1 MPELEW
7 TRFFPEAVADAIQK
21 RAERLTEVRLRAG
34 WETQLKT
41 PEDET
46 WVPPVLAPEEIR
58 RIAIDM
64 MENSY
69 YACENQLANGYFT
82 MRCGCRV
89 GVAGAF
95 SENGGQYALNAIGS
109 MCIRIA
115 RERKGC
121 AQELFEHVERENGIS
136 NALIIS
142 PPGLGKTTLLRD
154 LARLIS
160 ESGRI
165 VGIADERG
173 EIAAARVGVPKMDV
187 GARTD
192 VIDGCRK
199 HIAMRN
205 LIRSMAPEVIL
216 TDEIGDARDRI
227 AVREA
232 ARRGVNVIATAHAR
246 DMDDLSRGSLREL
259 LQDGL
264 FEYVFVLSERPGN
277 IGAIWKRNTQEGYR
291 QI

>member
-1 MPELEW
+1 MRELEW
-7 TRFFPEAVADAIQK
+7 TRFLPDTVADAIRK

-34 WETQLKT
+34 RETQLKT

-46 WVPPVLAPEEIR
+46 WVSPVLSPEEIR
-58 RIAIDM
+58 RIAVDM

-69 YACENQLANGYFT
+69 YACENQLAHGYFT
-82 MRCGCRV
+82 MRDGCRV

-95 SENGGQYALNAIGS
+95 SENGDQYVLSAIGS

-121 AQELFEHVERENGIS
+121 ARELFECVRSENGIS
-136 NALIIS
+136 NVLIIS

-173 EIAAARVGVPKMDV
+173 EIAAARFGVPKMDV
-187 GARTD
+187 GVRTD

-199 HIAMRN
+199 HIAMLN
-205 LIRSMAPEVIL
+205 LIRSMSPEVIL
-216 TDEIGDARDRI
+216 TDEIGDERDRI
-227 AVREA
+227 VVREA
-232 ARRGVNVIATAHAR
+232 MRRGVNVIATAHAR

-259 LQDGL
+259 LRDGS
-264 FEYVFVLSERPGN
+264 FEYVFELSERPGN
-277 IGAIWKRNTQEGYR
+277 ISAIWKRNAREGYR
-291 QI
+291 RI

>member
-7 TRFFPEAVADAIQK
+7 TRFLPEAVADAIQK

-34 WETQLKT
+34 RETQLKT
-41 PEDET
+41 PEDEA
-46 WVPPVLAPEEIR
+46 WVPPVLTPEEIR
-58 RIAIDM
+58 RIAVDM

-69 YACENQLANGYFT
+69 YACENQLARGYFT
-82 MRCGCRV
+82 MRDGCRV

-95 SENGGQYALNAIGS
+95 SENGDQYALSAIGS

-121 AQELFEHVERENGIS
+121 ARKLFECVKSENGIS

-173 EIAAARVGVPKMDV
+173 EIAAARFGVPRMDV

-199 HIAMRN
+199 HIAMLN
-205 LIRSMAPEVIL
+205 LIRSMSPEVIL
-216 TDEIGDARDRI
+216 TDEIGDERDRI
-227 AVREA
+227 AVLEA
-232 ARRGVNVIATAHAR
+232 VRRGVNVIATAHAR
-246 DMDDLSRGSLREL
+246 DMDDLSRGSRQEL
-259 LQDGL
+259 LRDGL
-264 FEYVFVLSERPGN
+264 FEYVFVLSDRPGN
-277 IGAIWKRNTQEGYR
+277 ISAIWKRDAREGYR
-291 QI
+291 MI

>member
-58 RIAIDM
+58 RIAVDM

-89 GVAGAF
+89 GVAGTF

-173 EIAAARVGVPKMDV
+173 EIAAARFGVPKMDV

-199 HIAMRN
+199 HIAMLN
-205 LIRSMAPEVIL
+205 LIRSMSPEVIL

-277 IGAIWKRNTQEGYR
+277 IGAIWKRNAQEGYR
-291 QI
+291 RI

>member
-1 MPELEW
+1 MPDLEW
-7 TRFFPEAVADAIQK
+7 TRFFPETVADAIQK

-34 WETQLKT
+34 QEIQLKT

-46 WVPPVLAPEEIR
+46 WVPPVLTPEEIR
-58 RIAIDM
+58 RIAVDM

-69 YACENQLANGYFT
+69 YACENQLASGYFT

-95 SENGGQYALNAIGS
+95 SENGDQYALNAIGS

-121 AQELFEHVERENGIS
+121 AQELFEHVGRENGIS

-165 VGIADERG
+165 VGHRG
-173 EIAAARVGVPKMDV
+173 
-187 GARTD
+187 
-192 VIDGCRK
+192 
-199 HIAMRN
+199 
-205 LIRSMAPEVIL
+205 
-216 TDEIGDARDRI
+216 
-227 AVREA
+227 
-232 ARRGVNVIATAHAR
+232 
-246 DMDDLSRGSLREL
+246 
-259 LQDGL
+259 
-264 FEYVFVLSERPGN
+264 
-277 IGAIWKRNTQEGYR
+277 
-291 QI
+291 